1 MNTIAL
7 SESITPRRRGPKPA
21 VEGVPEQVEG
31 CLYGVTLELLGA
43 RVGLNAAP
51 LHDAMADRAV
61 RLIAGVAH
69 LLLGHGDPN
78 VRQQARAILT
88 YCRDY
93 QRHDG
98 AEDAQVADATTRV
111 DAARREAR
119 TGAALI
125 EMATS
130 GRARGQRVKRQTPAD
145 QPMLVEVTQ

>member
-1 MNTIAL
+1 MTAQQIA
-7 SESITPRRRGPKPA
+7 PRRGPKPA

-51 LHDAMADRAV
+51 MHDAMADRAV

-69 LLLGHGDPN
+69 LLLGHGDPA

-98 AEDAQVADATTRV
+98 AEDAQVAEAGTRV

-130 GRARGQRVKRQTPAD
+130 GRARGQRPKRQTPAD
-145 QPMLVEVTQ
+145 QPALMGVTQ

>member
-1 MNTIAL
+1 MTAQIKQR
-7 SESITPRRRGPKPA
+7 PGPKIA
-21 VEGVPEQVEG
+21 EETLPERVEG

-51 LHDAMADRAV
+51 MHDAMADRAV

-69 LLLGHGDPN
+69 LLLGHGDPA

-93 QRHDG
+93 QRADSQ
-98 AEDAQVADATTRV
+98 EDAQVADATTRV

-130 GRARGQRVKRQTPAD
+130 GRARGSRVKRPTPAD
-145 QPMLVEVTQ
+145 QPELMGVQA

>member
-1 MNTIAL
+1 MTAQQIA
-7 SESITPRRRGPKPA
+7 PRRGPKPA
-21 VEGVPEQVEG
+21 EETLPERVEG

-69 LLLGHGDPN
+69 LLLGHGDPA

-93 QRHDG
+93 TRADD
-98 AEDAQVADATTRV
+98 AEDRQYGDATLRV
-111 DAARREAR
+111 DAAHREAR

-130 GRARGQRVKRQTPAD
+130 GRARGSRVKRPTPAD
-145 QPMLVEVTQ
+145 QPLLAMEG

>member
-1 MNTIAL
+1 MSAQQIA
-7 SESITPRRRGPKPA
+7 RRRGRQPA
-21 VEGVPEQVEG
+21 EETLPEQVEG

-98 AEDAQVADATTRV
+98 AEDAHVATATTRV

-125 EMATS
+125 EMAST
-130 GRARGQRVKRQTPAD
+130 GTARGARTKRQTPAD
-145 QPMLVEVTQ
+145 QPLLLVEVAP